1 MSHHI
6 TLHPYIHAFIHSYV
20 PTCMCSYAHMRPY
33 RQTHGQNTDRQR
45 QRQRERERETETET
59 EAEAEADNY
68 MQYTMCNMYMER
80 LNRCLEKPECCQQ
93 HPRSTPGL
101 GFALREVSR
110 RTEEAR
116 FNEEL
121 GSVECR
127 DHAPCLRP

>member
-1 MSHHI
+1 MFLHVCVH
-6 TLHPYIHAFIHSYV
+6 TLIRGP
-20 PTCMCSYAHMRPY
+20 
-33 RQTHGQNTDRQR
+33 TDRHMDRTQTDR
-45 QRQRERERETETET
+45 ARDRERERETETET
-59 EAEAEADNY
+59 EAEADNY